1 MNFPAFADRR
11 EGWTRYLF
19 FTGKGGVGKTSLSCA
34 TALRLAESGRRVLLV
49 STDPAS
55 NLDEVLGVTLSN
67 TPTVIPGM
75 SGLAALNID
84 PEEAARAY
92 RERVIGPMRGI
103 LPEAALR
110 SMEEGLSGSCTVEIA
125 AFDEFTG
132 LIGNPDV
139 GTDFNHIVFDTAP
152 TGHTLRLM
160 SLAKAWDQFLDEN
173 TSGASCLGPL
183 AGLEKQREIYSKA
196 VETLADKMLTT
207 LVLVSRPQAASLREA
222 ERTSRE
228 LRELGVANQMLV
240 INGVFEA
247 CSHGDALA
255 TALQRRGDA
264 ALERASGFLGSLPV
278 ATVALRPRNILGVDG
293 LRSIF
298 EVATDPIGGQCAV
311 SAHLSPQSEKWDG
324 TAAFPP
330 DVDLDFGSLDDLIA
344 DLSASKRGVIMTMG
358 KGGVGKTTIA
368 AAIAVALAE
377 RGQAVHLSTTD
388 PAAHVAE
395 ALAGEVPGLTVGRI
409 DPIAETEAYR
419 RHVLST
425 AGATMDE
432 ASRTLMEED
441 LRSPCT
447 EEIAVFRAFAREVAR
462 GTDKFVVLDT
472 APTGHTLL
480 LLDATESYQR
490 EMNRQARST
499 QPEEVLRLLERLRDP
514 EFTRIL
520 LVTLPEA
527 TPVHEAAAL
536 QEDLRRAQI
545 EPFAWI
551 INQSLFECGSS
562 DPLLRR
568 REETEH
574 RYLREVVD
582 HLAQRVALI
591 RWQADEP
598 VGVPAL
604 LALARQTG
612 STLTLI

>member
-1 MNFPAFADRR
+1 MIFPTFAERQAD
-11 EGWTRYLF
+11 WTRYLF

-55 NLDEVLGVTLSN
+55 NLDEVLGVELSN
-67 TPTVIPGM
+67 TPTTVPGM
-75 SGLAALNID
+75 GGLVALNID

-132 LIGNPDV
+132 LIGNPETGKSFD
-139 GTDFNHIVFDTAP
+139 HIVFDTAP

-160 SLAKAWDQFLDEN
+160 SLARAWDQFLDGN

-183 AGLEKQREIYSKA
+183 AGLEKQRSIYAAA
-196 VETLADKMLTT
+196 VETLADKNLTT

-228 LRELGVANQMLV
+228 LRELGIANQMLV
-240 INGVFEA
+240 INRVFKA
-247 CSHGDALA
+247 RSHGDALA
-255 TALQRRGDA
+255 TALQRRGDT

-278 ATVALRPRNILGVDG
+278 STVALRPRNILGIDG

-298 EVATDPIGGQCAV
+298 EEPGGIEFLRGGEA
-311 SAHLSPQSEKWDG
+311 WR
-324 TAAFPP
+324 PP
-330 DVDLDFGSLDDLIA
+330 EFGGLDDLIT
-344 DLSASKRGVIMTMG
+344 DLSTSKRGVIMTMG

-377 RGQAVHLSTTD
+377 RGHAVHLSTTD
-388 PAAHVAE
+388 PAAHVAD

-409 DPIAETEAYR
+409 DPVGETEAYR
-419 RHVLST
+419 QHVLST

-432 ASRTLMEED
+432 ASRALMEED

-447 EEIAVFRAFAREVAR
+447 EEIAVFRAFAREVAK
-462 GTDKFVVLDT
+462 GMDKFVVLDT

-490 EMNRQARST
+490 ELNRQARST

-514 EFTRIL
+514 DFTRIL

-545 EPFAWI
+545 EPFGWI
-551 INQSLFECGSS
+551 INQSLFESGSS
-562 DPLLRR
+562 DPLLRQ
-568 REETEH
+568 REKAEH
-574 RYLREVVD
+574 RYLREVTG
-582 HLAQRVALI
+582 HLAKRVALI
-591 RWQADEP
+591 RWQANEP
-598 VGVPAL
+598 VGAPAL
-604 LALARQTG
+604 LDLIHQPRLALQ
-612 STLTLI
+612 SI

>member
-1 MNFPAFADRR
+1 MIFPPFAERQAA
-11 EGWTRYLF
+11 WTRYLF

-55 NLDEVLGVTLSN
+55 NLDEVLGVSLSN
-67 TPTVIPGM
+67 TPTAVPGM
-75 SGLAALNID
+75 GGLAALNID
-84 PEEAARAY
+84 PEAAARAY

-132 LIGNPDV
+132 LIGNPEV
-139 GTDFNHIVFDTAP
+139 GKSFDHIVFDTAP

-183 AGLEKQREIYSKA
+183 AGLEKQRAIYSAA
-196 VETLADKMLTT
+196 VETLADKNLTT

-222 ERTSRE
+222 QRTSRE

-247 CSHGDALA
+247 SRSGDALA
-255 TALQRRGDA
+255 AALQRRGET
-264 ALERASGFLGSLPV
+264 ALENASGFLGSLPV
-278 ATVALRPRNILGVDG
+278 STVALRPRNILGIEG

-298 EVATDPIGGQCAV
+298 EVTGGFEILGGGEC
-311 SAHLSPQSEKWDG
+311 W
-324 TAAFPP
+324 TPP
-330 DVDLDFGSLDDLIA
+330 DFSSLDDLIA
-344 DLSASKRGVIMTMG
+344 DLSAPGRGVIMTMG

-377 RGQAVHLSTTD
+377 RGHSVHLSTTD

-395 ALAGEVPGLTVGRI
+395 ALSGEVPGLTIGRI
-409 DPIAETEAYR
+409 DPVAETEAYR
-419 RHVLST
+419 QHVLST

-432 ASRTLMEED
+432 ASRALLEED

-447 EEIAVFRAFAREVAR
+447 EEIAVFRAFAREVAK
-462 GTDKFVVLDT
+462 GKDKFVVLDT

-490 EMNRQARST
+490 ELNRQARST
-499 QPEEVLRLLERLRDP
+499 QPEEVLRLLDRLRDP

-520 LVTLPEA
+520 LVALPEA

-536 QEDLRRAQI
+536 QDDLRRARI
-545 EPFAWI
+545 EPFGWI
-551 INQSLFECGSS
+551 INQSLFESGSG
-562 DPLLRR
+562 DPLLRQ
-568 REETEH
+568 REEAEH
-574 RYLREVVD
+574 RYLREVAG
-582 HLAQRVALI
+582 HLAKRAALI

-598 VGVPAL
+598 VGAPAL
-604 LALARQTG
+604 LALARQA
-612 STLTLI
+612 SPAPSLF